1 MKKVLFVFVLFLVIS
16 CKQNKEKDQEE
27 IGIVEQE
34 QKEFESYGAKISKEG
49 SFSSSVMLEK
59 FEGLRSGDTIKEKFR
74 TTIHSVCQ
82 KKGCWMVLELPG
94 VDDVRVTFKDYG
106 FFVPEDVIGK
116 EVIVRGKAF
125 VQITS
130 VEEQRH
136 YAEDA
141 GKPVDEVVAITEP
154 LKSFGFIA
162 DGILIKK

>member
-74 TTIHSVCQ
+74 TTINSVCQ